1 MQFEYRALQNGKNVS
16 GQIEAETQK
25 EVTDYLKTNGY
36 LPLDVKEKQEDPL
49 NTALGFLER
58 INFNDIV
65 YMTRQFSIMLN
76 AGLTLIDSL
85 EILKKQTSKKVM
97 KRMLSDI
104 DKSLR
109 EGKNF
114 SQALSKYPHLFS
126 HFYVALV
133 RSGEASGKLDMIL
146 SKLAENL
153 EAQREFRQ
161 KIKNALIYP
170 IVIISAMVIMMF
182 LMMTFVVPKLL
193 ELYDSFQVELTAS
206 TKLLITV
213 SKFFENNYVWII
225 IGTGLTIF
233 LFKKAIS
240 SPSGKRI
247 FDSNSL
253 HIPVFGKII
262 QTAAL
267 VDTTRTLSILI
278 GSGVPILDSLNIVTD
293 VNENLLFQDAFKR
306 ISQKVEKGVSLG
318 TAMSNE
324 KIFPESL
331 VQMTIVGEQTGHI
344 DETLGKVADYYQSE
358 SELAVKGMLSLLEPA
373 IIVVLGVAVGFLVMT
388 VITPIFSLTSSL
400 Q

>member
-1 MQFEYRALQNGKNVS
+1 MQFEYRALLNGKTLT
-16 GQIEAETQK
+16 GHLDAETQK
-25 EVTDYLKTNGY
+25 EVTDYLKSNGY
-36 LPLDVKEKQEDPL
+36 LPLEIKEKQEATI
-49 NTALGFLER
+49 NSVLGMLDK
-58 INFNDIV
+58 ISFNDVV

-85 EILKKQTSKKVM
+85 EILKKQTTKRVM
-97 KRMLSDI
+97 KRMLEDI

-126 HFYVALV
+126 HFFIALV
-133 RSGEASGKLDMIL
+133 RSGEASGKLDIIL

-153 EAQREFRQ
+153 EKQREFRQ

-170 IVIISAMVIMMF
+170 IVIISAMITMMF

-193 ELYDSFQVELTAS
+193 ELYDSFEVELS
-206 TKLLITV
+206 TSTQALITV
-213 SKFFENNYVWII
+213 STFFEDNYVWII
-225 IGTGLTIF
+225 LGVGLSVF
-233 LFKKAIS
+233 LIKRFLKTPA
-240 SPSGKRI
+240 GKRM
-247 FDSNSL
+247 FDTNAL
-253 HIPVFGKII
+253 YLPVFGKII

-293 VNENLLFQDAFKR
+293 VNENTLFQEAFKR
-306 ISQKVEKGVSLG
+306 ITQKVEKGISLG

-324 KIFPESL
+324 RIFPESL

-344 DETLGKVADYYQSE
+344 DETLAKVADYYQSE
-358 SELAVKGMLSLLEPA
+358 SELAVKGMLTLLEPT
-373 IIVVLGVAVGFLVMT
+373 IIVVLGVAVGFLVLT
-388 VITPIFSLTSSL
+388 VITPIFSLTNSL